1 MEIFAMK
8 YFGNNSFSRNNFG
21 IFVIYALKRIDRCRR
36 YYISRNVASYMNTFK
51 IVLYFNPDIMYLQRI
66 FDGYEVTIFYNLEFS
81 NRCGGGGYNRGSS
94 KVGTRPSS
102 LAKVLLSYPNSG
114 FLLIS
119 VFDSS
124 FLAPSIKNM
133 VRKNITEPKY

>member
-1 MEIFAMK
+1 MK
-8 YFGNNSFSRNNFG
+8 YFINNSFSRNNFG
-21 IFVIYALKRIDRCRR
+21 IFVIYALKRIDWCRR
-36 YYISRNVASYMNTFK
+36 YYISWNVASYMNTFK
-51 IVLYFNPDIMYLQRI
+51 IVLYFNPDIILQRI
-66 FDGYEVTIFYNLEFS
+66 FDGYEVMIFYNLEFS

-94 KVGTRPSS
+94 KVVTRPSS
-102 LAKVLLSYPNSG
+102 LVKVLLSYPNSG

-133 VRKNITEPKY
+133 VRKNIIEPKY